1 MVTRSHLQLV
11 QPDTPA
17 LDAWRARLAAA
28 AGPQHALIER
38 ALDFAAPLYA
48 RRMLAGGRPL
58 LTHVL
63 DVAQTL
69 SELKLDADTLA
80 AALLYPAYESSPE
93 TGRKVRE
100 QFGVT

>member
-11 QPDTPA
+11 QPETAA

-28 AGPQHALIER
+28 AGQQHDLLER
-38 ALDFAAPLYA
+38 ALDFVTPLYD
-48 RRMLAGGRPL
+48 RRASPAGRPL
-58 LTHVL
+58 LAHVL

-69 SELKLDADTLA
+69 SELKLDADSLA

-93 TGRKVRE
+93 TAKAIRE
-100 QFGVT
+100 RF